1 MNSFS
6 FQRWSWLVG
15 KHWVENRKR
24 YLLSVIAIFAL
35 LIFYFT
41 FSLLV
46 NGEGPLD
53 RSVQIVGYFL
63 GLFGIGCLY
72 AGSFFSPLSSRSK
85 GAYFLL
91 TPASALEKLLTALF
105 YVVIVFWV
113 AYTAVYYLADLIMI
127 GIGNSL
133 HPFYAT
139 SGFKAEPI
147 NVFFEYNWGLGD
159 ANLMYYFLLAFFAV
173 QSAFLLGSVYFN
185 QYGIV
190 KTAIVLFIGFL
201 LMAFLEG
208 YLLHLFLPDGD
219 HREGLGEY
227 VSYVNSKPDKVAT
240 LSPLIDKAVKFIGL
254 YAIAPFLWLV
264 TYFRLTEKEI

>member
-15 KHWVENRKR
+15 KHWVENKKR
-24 YLLSVIAIFAL
+24 YLLSIVAIFAL

-41 FSLLV
+41 FNLLTHQ
-46 NGEGPLD
+46 EGPMD
-53 RSVQIVGYFL
+53 RGVQIVGYFL

-72 AGSFFSPLSSRSK
+72 AGQFFSPLSSRSK

-91 TPASALEKLLTALF
+91 TPASALEKLLCALL
-105 YVVIVFWV
+105 YVVVIFFT
-113 AYTAVYYLADLIMI
+113 AYTAVYYLADIIMI
-127 GIGNSL
+127 GIANSI
-133 HPFYAT
+133 HPFYAYGT
-139 SGFKAEPI
+139 EKAVPI
-147 NVFFEYNWGLGD
+147 NVFYEYNWGLGD
-159 ANLMYYFLLAFFAV
+159 ANLMYFFLLAFFAV

-190 KTAIVLFIGFL
+190 KTAIVLFLGFL
-201 LMAFLEG
+201 ALAFLEG
-208 YLLHLFLPDGD
+208 YLLHLFMPEGD
-219 HREGLGEY
+219 HQDGLSEY
-227 VSYVNSKPDKVAT
+227 VSYVNNKPDKVVQ
-240 LSPLIDKAVKFIGL
+240 LSPMVDEVVFFLGK